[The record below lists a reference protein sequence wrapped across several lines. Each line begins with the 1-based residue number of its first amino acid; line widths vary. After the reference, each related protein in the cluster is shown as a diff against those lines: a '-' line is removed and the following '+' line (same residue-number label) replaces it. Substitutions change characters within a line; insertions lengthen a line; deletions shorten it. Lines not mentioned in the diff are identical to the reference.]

1 MGINLA
7 IDGLSA
13 RSEWGPGFGWRNYR
27 CGAIK
32 VNCKQSASDPMLLD
46 LKQLLHQCSIDLR
59 GVIHVG
65 AHHGQELALY
75 GGLGAKELAL
85 FEPLSD
91 NFEKLMHTVRALQ
104 QGPSPL
110 RIQAYQLAL
119 GSTHEAKE
127 MTIASNQGQSSS
139 LLKPKQHLLQHPQIV
154 FEKSEQVY
162 VTRMDRIIT
171 QPDRY
176 NFISID
182 VQGFELE
189 VLKGGGESVLRHIEA
204 ICCEVNRDEVYEGN
218 AMVEDIDAFLSRFGF
233 VRVATN
239 WAGGIWGDAFYC
251 RSSLLQSTSQA
262 EVATA
267 PLIQIEDFC
276 RTHQLDQQVV
286 SGSRTIPKVNMPDP
300 CRLVSG
306 AGSNPATDRSRVS
319 ALRVVRMGRF
329 SNNLIQ
335 LLHAVLIARQLD
347 VRTIVFPSDFAQ
359 FIGVKASFNGVTF
372 VQEDLAKE
380 LDAVQLMSYF
390 WFPAGSLA
398 PLFRRVSLGQA
409 TTEAE
414 FTIKP
419 LFYQYFPLALSA
431 RQAVMQPVKR
441 IIVHIRS
448 GDLFVG
454 SEQSPQAARPHPYYV
469 QPPLAFYRVA
479 LEHALNTV
487 DADALVQLVIQD
499 RNNPVVTAFEKWLN
513 SRSIPYEVV
522 DDFFVEAVQVM
533 LKAHVMISSYGSV
546 VEMIS
551 MLSDCLHI
559 VYTFKGF
566 GRWAERGFGGHGN
579 YEYLGGAKTIYEM
592 QEQSPY
598 IQPGSWRNSPDQ
610 RQLMVHYP
618 ASVSSLTQRLVE
630 GSSMHDEA
638 LFFAV

>member
-1 MGINLA
+1 
-7 IDGLSA
+7 
-13 RSEWGPGFGWRNYR
+13 
-27 CGAIK
+27 
-32 VNCKQSASDPMLLD
+32 MLLD
-46 LKQLLHQCSIDLR
+46 LKQLLHQCNINLR

-75 GGLGAKELAL
+75 GSLGAKELAL
-85 FEPLSD
+85 FEPLSE
-91 NFEKLMHTVRALQ
+91 NFLKLMTTVQALQ
-104 QGPSPL
+104 QGSSSL

-119 GSTHEAKE
+119 GSSHEAKE

-139 LLKPKQHLLQHPQIV
+139 LLKPKQHLVQHPQIV

-189 VLKGGGESVLRHIEA
+189 VLKGAGESVLRHIEG

-233 VRVATN
+233 ARIATN
-239 WAGGIWGDAFYC
+239 WAGGTWGDAFYC
-251 RSSLLQSTSQA
+251 RSSLLQRDSQA

-267 PLIQIEDFC
+267 PPIQMEDFC
-276 RTHQLDQQVV
+276 RTYQLNFQAV
-286 SGSRTIPKVNMPDP
+286 SGSQLIPKVNMPDP
-300 CRLVSG
+300 CRLVAG
-306 AGSNPATDRSRVS
+306 AGSNESIDRSRVS

-335 LLHAVLIARQLD
+335 LLHAVLVARQLD
-347 VRTIVFPSDFAQ
+347 IQTIIFPSDFAH
-359 FIGVKASFNGVTF
+359 FTGVNSLVNGVTF
-372 VQEDLAKE
+372 LQEELAQ
-380 LDAVQLMSYF
+380 DSAAMQLLSYF

-398 PLFRRVSLGQA
+398 PLFKRVLLRQA
-409 TTEAE
+409 TAEAE

-419 LFYQYFPLALSA
+419 LFYQHSPLVLTAGLEGEKHA
-431 RQAVMQPVKR
+431 HRVV
-441 IIVHIRS
+441 VHIRS

-454 SEQSPQAARPHPYYV
+454 SEQSAQGRRPHPYYV

-479 LEHALNTV
+479 LEHALNTLATGV
-487 DADALVQLVIQD
+487 SVQLVIQD
-499 RNNPVVTAFEKWLN
+499 RNNPVVTEFEQWLN
-513 SRSIPYEVV
+513 SRSISYQVI
-522 DDFFVEAVQVM
+522 DGLFMEAVQTM
-533 LKAHVMISSYGSV
+533 LAAHVMISSYGSV

-551 MLSDCLHI
+551 MLSDCLHTI
-559 VYTFKGF
+559 YAFKGF
-566 GRWAERGFGGHGN
+566 GRWAEREFGGHGN

-598 IQPGSWRNSPDQ
+598 IQPGSWQDSPDQ
-610 RQLMVHYP
+610 RRLMIHYP
-618 ASVSSLTQRLVE
+618 ASVSSLAQRFVE

-638 LFFAV
+638 LFFSA